1 LQFDVLFLDKGH
13 KPSPGAAVSRA
24 VASVLPSA
32 DPAAWKQLPRRTILA
47 FKLPK
52 LQLGP
57 KPKKWD
63 LLALAVLVLAA
74 VLAAINWR
82 AARAQLPGVSLSS
95 TFTSLVVAL
104 QLVICMIS
112 LLLLGK
118 TAKDGTLWGNLA
130 AVGGMLAGLSGVL
143 LAAALWVAA

>member
-1 LQFDVLFLDKGH
+1 MAL
-13 KPSPGAAVSRA
+13 
-24 VASVLPSA
+24 
-32 DPAAWKQLPRRTILA
+32 
-47 FKLPK
+47 KLPK
-52 LQLGP
+52 IQLGP

-63 LLALAVLVLAA
+63 LVAVAVLVLAA

-82 AARAQLPGVSLSS
+82 TARTQLPGVSPSS
-95 TFTSLVVAL
+95 SFTSTVVIL
-104 QLVICMIS
+104 QLVICTVS

-118 TAKDGTLWGNLA
+118 TAKEGTLWGNLA

>member
-1 LQFDVLFLDKGH
+1 MPLCYHL
-13 KPSPGAAVSRA
+13 PIP
-24 VASVLPSA
+24 PSA
-32 DPAAWKQLPRRTILA
+32 TPARGDDLA

-52 LQLGP
+52 IQLGP

-63 LLALAVLVLAA
+63 LLALAVLVLAV
-74 VLAAINWR
+74 VLAAISWR
-82 AARAQLPGVSLSS
+82 AARAQLPGVSPSS
-95 TFTSLVVAL
+95 SFTSLVAFA
-104 QLVICMIS
+104 QLAIGSLS

-130 AVGGMLAGLSGVL
+130 AIGGMFAGLSGVL